1 MSDDFIES
9 SFADLDV
16 FYPGSKRKR
25 RETTVPEVQTKELWD
40 SRPYLKTLPN
50 GMEVEMFTVGALAKA
65 LGRPFITIRKWN
77 EEGYLPS
84 CPYRLTTTQN
94 KNGEDHKGRRLYS
107 RDMIETAVELFNK
120 AGLLHVKRIE
130 WSLHQK
136 LVKELAEAW
145 TNILAQE
152 TKNQETQGDK

>member
-1 MSDDFIES
+1 
-9 SFADLDV
+9 
-16 FYPGSKRKR
+16 
-25 RETTVPEVQTKELWD
+25 
-40 SRPYLKTLPN
+40 
-50 GMEVEMFTVGALAKA
+50 MFTVGALAKA

-84 CPYRLTTTQN
+84 CPYRLPTTQN

-107 RDMIETAVELFNK
+107 RAMIETAVELFNK

>member
-25 RETTVPEVQTKELWD
+25 REPKVVETRESQLWD

-50 GMEVEMFTVGALAKA
+50 GREIEMFTVGALANA

-84 CPYRLTTTQN
+84 SPYRLPTKKN
-94 KNGEDHKGRRLYS
+94 KNGDDHKGRRLYS
-107 RDMIETAVELFNK
+107 RAMIETAVELFDK
-120 AGLLHVKRIE
+120 AGLLNVKRIE

-152 TKNQETQGDK
+152 TKNQETQGDI

>member
-1 MSDDFIES
+1 MTEDFIEN

-25 RETTVPEVQTKELWD
+25 RESKPVDIQPDVHWD
-40 SRPYLKTLPN
+40 SRPYIKTLPN
-50 GMEVEMFTVGALAKA
+50 GKDIEMFTAGALANA

-77 EEGYLPS
+77 EEGYLPPS
-84 CPYRLTTTQN
+84 PYRLPTKKN

-107 RDMIETAVELFNK
+107 RAMIETAVELFKK
-120 AGLLHVKRIE
+120 AGLLQVKRIE

-136 LVKELAEAW
+136 LVKELSEAW
-145 TNILAQE
+145 INILAQE
-152 TKNQETQGDK
+152 TKNQETQEN

>member
-1 MSDDFIES
+1 MPEDFIES

-25 RETTVPEVQTKELWD
+25 REPAVSEVKQTELWD
-40 SRPYLKTLPN
+40 SRPYFKTLPN
-50 GMEVEMFTVGALAKA
+50 GKEIEMFTAGALANA

-84 CPYRLTTTQN
+84 SPYRLPTTTD
-94 KNGEDHKGRRLYS
+94 KHGKEHMGRRLYS
-107 RDMIETAVELFNK
+107 RAMIEMAVELFRK

-130 WSLHQK
+130 WSLHQN
-136 LVKELAEAW
+136 LSNEIAEAW
-145 TNILAQE
+145 TNILAFE
-152 TKNQETQGDK
+152 TKNQETQGE